1 MFTCR
6 VGRYSSWEAA
16 VHTNTE
22 FRKKRGIKVSIF
34 DRFVSTVTNGTNEQE
49 KNAFPPTPYRRL
61 LSELDTAGEDAR
73 EEYPDDTQTVN
84 DFVARLK
91 EVCKARRKKT
101 SELVKAEA
109 QFILSANRMRA
120 YACLLPPENNGA
132 ELTLEEFLD
141 DMHYEGITY
150 GISQES
156 LQQEFDRGYLRIFL
170 AAQGTPP
177 REGEDGKVTE
187 LFQRRGNQRLEVQDE
202 MQVDFQQDIQLQ
214 PIRKGAVICLIR
226 PARPGTD
233 GMDVT
238 GQTLPCP
245 QTVSALVPQGTNTA
259 IGRGGQALTA
269 SVDGLLYMEQDRL
282 CIHEQNI
289 IDGDLDQFQGLL
301 QISGNLYI
309 GGNVDGGAEI
319 EASGDIVIN
328 GKLGQARVTS
338 KGGTIR
344 VQQGI
349 YGSSEKTFLSA
360 ACQVQAPVME
370 WADIDAGGSVIAEMI
385 SNCTICC
392 TGTVCAITGRGM
404 IAGTR
409 IQAGGSVLCQR
420 IGNLAG
426 DLSRFS
432 VGYPPHCP
440 ETWNRL
446 KAELAEVQST
456 LNKLWATISDL
467 RKRGSR
473 ISDMEKSVL
482 EQLVVQRDLYD
493 ERRESLTVELNVLDE
508 MLSKKSNGRIQCENL
523 HPVLEIQIG
532 RLAEKITTME
542 ENCNIRAVESRIFI
556 K

>member
-22 FRKKRGIKVSIF
+22 FRKKWGIKVSIF

-101 SELVKAEA
+101 SEPVKAEA

-214 PIRKGAVICLIR
+214 PIRKG
-226 PARPGTD
+226 P
-233 GMDVT
+233 
-238 GQTLPCP
+238 
-245 QTVSALVPQGTNTA
+245 
-259 IGRGGQALTA
+259 
-269 SVDGLLYMEQDRL
+269 
-282 CIHEQNI
+282 
-289 IDGDLDQFQGLL
+289 
-301 QISGNLYI
+301 
-309 GGNVDGGAEI
+309 
-319 EASGDIVIN
+319 
-328 GKLGQARVTS
+328 
-338 KGGTIR
+338 
-344 VQQGI
+344 
-349 YGSSEKTFLSA
+349 
-360 ACQVQAPVME
+360 
-370 WADIDAGGSVIAEMI
+370 
-385 SNCTICC
+385 
-392 TGTVCAITGRGM
+392 
-404 IAGTR
+404 
-409 IQAGGSVLCQR
+409 
-420 IGNLAG
+420 
-426 DLSRFS
+426 
-432 VGYPPHCP
+432 
-440 ETWNRL
+440 
-446 KAELAEVQST
+446 
-456 LNKLWATISDL
+456 
-467 RKRGSR
+467 
-473 ISDMEKSVL
+473 
-482 EQLVVQRDLYD
+482 
-493 ERRESLTVELNVLDE
+493 
-508 MLSKKSNGRIQCENL
+508 
-523 HPVLEIQIG
+523 
-532 RLAEKITTME
+532 
-542 ENCNIRAVESRIFI
+542 
-556 K
+556 

>member
-1 MFTCR
+1 M
-6 VGRYSSWEAA
+6 
-16 VHTNTE
+16 
-22 FRKKRGIKVSIF
+22 SIF
-34 DRFVSTVTNGTNEQE
+34 DRFVSTVTNEQE

-61 LSELDTAGEDAR
+61 LSELDMAGEDAK
-73 EEYPDDTQTVN
+73 EEYPDDIQTVS
-84 DFVARLK
+84 DFVDFLK
-91 EVCKARRKKT
+91 EVCKTRRKKT
-101 SELVKAEA
+101 AEPVKAEA
-109 QFILSANRMRA
+109 RFILSADRMRA

-132 ELTLEEFLD
+132 ELTLEELLD
-141 DMHYEGITY
+141 DMHYEGINY
-150 GISQES
+150 GISQET
-156 LQQEFDRGYLRIFL
+156 LQQEFSRGYLRIFL

-177 REGEDGKVTE
+177 RAGQDGKVTE
-187 LFQRRGNQRLEVQDE
+187 LFQRRGNRCLKVQDE
-202 MQVDFQQDIQLQ
+202 TQVDFRQDIQLQ

-226 PARPGTD
+226 PAKPGTD

-245 QTVSALVPQGTNTA
+245 QTVSAQVPQGTNTA

-269 SVDGLLYMEQDRL
+269 SVDGLLYMEQDRF
-282 CIHEQNI
+282 CIHEQRI
-289 IDGDLDQFQGLL
+289 IDGDLNQFQGVF

-309 GGNVDGGAEI
+309 GGNVDGGIEI

-328 GKLGQARVTS
+328 GKMGQARVTS

-349 YGSSEKTFLSA
+349 YGTSGKTFLSA
-360 ACQVQAPVME
+360 AHQVQAPVME

-385 SNCTICC
+385 LNSTICC
-392 TGTVCAITGRGM
+392 TGTVYAMTGRGM
-404 IAGTR
+404 IAGTQ

-420 IGNLAG
+420 IGNIAG

-440 ETWNRL
+440 ETWTRL
-446 KAELAEVQST
+446 KAEMAKVQST
-456 LNKLWATISDL
+456 LNKLWTTISDL
-467 RKRGSR
+467 RKRGNR

-482 EQLVVQRDLYD
+482 EQLVIQRDLYN
-493 ERRESLTVELNVLDE
+493 ERRETLTAELNVLDE
-508 MLSKKSNGRIQCENL
+508 MLAKKSNGRIQCQNL
-523 HPVLEIQIG
+523 HPILEIQIG
-532 RLAEKITTME
+532 RLTEKITTLE